1 MDNTIIPYQD
11 ATDSSS
17 EEDLDSSDSDDE
29 HSQLLSNNIGVLYNK
44 FQTDAQFM
52 NMEDPKEYL
61 TQRNKLFTPQIQKRI
76 FTIVLNAS
84 STSKSIKDDFKL
96 PNKNIIGIKI
106 LKSTFIGDAGTVN
119 YFSDLSIPEIP
130 EIACDKNDDGE
141 NIIARI
147 PIPKGTIADNW
158 YYTYQFLELSLID
171 RYFYPTNLDTLTFN
185 LSVNV
190 KGYIVMELSY
200 LNDQVKDS

>member
-1 MDNTIIPYQD
+1 MDNTIIPYED
-11 ATDSSS
+11 VTDSSS
-17 EEDLDSSDSDDE
+17 EDIDDSSSDDE

-44 FQTDAQFM
+44 FQTDTKFM

-61 TQRNKLFTPQIQKRI
+61 KQRNQLFTPHIQKRI

-106 LKSTFIGDAGTVN
+106 LKSTFIGDAGTTN

-147 PIPKGTIADNW
+147 PIPKGPVADNW
-158 YYTYQFLELSLID
+158 YHTHQFLELSLID

-200 LNDQVKDS
+200 LNENSS